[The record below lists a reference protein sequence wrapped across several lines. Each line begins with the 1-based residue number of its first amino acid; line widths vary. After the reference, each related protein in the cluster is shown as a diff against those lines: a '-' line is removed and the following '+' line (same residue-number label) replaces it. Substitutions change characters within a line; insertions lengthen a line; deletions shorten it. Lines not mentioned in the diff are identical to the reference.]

1 VSPLRV
7 SFLIDK
13 LQRAG
18 AQVHLAA
25 LVRGLDRER
34 FSPEVRC
41 LMRGG
46 PLFDELAR
54 EGLAVESFDLST
66 IYGPRAWRA
75 FLRLVRTWRRARPDV
90 VHCYLVSANIF
101 GALAARA
108 AGIPVVTSRRDV
120 GISRNWRLRFLEETV
135 VNPLVDVVT
144 ANSVSVAA
152 AARRERFL
160 AAEKVTLIPNS
171 VDLRRFDPAR
181 HSAEAARTALG
192 LSPDDTVVGSV
203 GHLSPVKGHADL
215 LEAAAVLARRVPRLR
230 VVLVGDGPLRAS
242 LTETARSLGIAD
254 RVVFTGVRDDVPV
267 VLAAMDVFALPSRT
281 EGMSNALLE
290 AMAMARPVVATAVD
304 GNADL
309 VRDGVTGRLVPPR
322 DPAAL
327 GSALSALLDDPAA
340 ARSVGCAAR
349 RHVADEHSLPL
360 MVSRYE
366 RLYEEVARR

>member
-1 VSPLRV
+1 V

-54 EGLAVESFDLST
+54 EGVAVESFDLPT

-75 FLRLVRTWRRARPDV
+75 FARLVRALRRAHVDV

-101 GALAARA
+101 GGLAARA

-120 GISRNWRLRFLEETV
+120 GISRNWRLRLFEGTV
-135 VNPLVDVVT
+135 VNPLVDAVT
-144 ANSVSVAA
+144 ANSASVAA
-152 AARRERFL
+152 AARAERFL
-160 AAEKVTLIPNS
+160 AAEKVTLIPNG
-171 VDLRRFDPAR
+171 VDLQRFDPAR
-181 HSAEAARTALG
+181 HPAEAARAALG
-192 LSPDDTVVGSV
+192 LSAEEMVVGSV

-215 LEAAAVLARRVPRLR
+215 LEAAAVLARGGTPLR
-230 VVLVGDGPLRAS
+230 VLLVGDGPLRAS
-242 LTETARSLGIAD
+242 LEDTARSLGIPE
-254 RVVFTGVRDDVPV
+254 RVVFAGVRDDVPA
-267 VLAAMDVFALPSRT
+267 VLAAMDVFVLPSHT

-290 AMAMARPVVATAVD
+290 AMAMARPIVATAVD
-304 GNADL
+304 GNADV

-322 DPAAL
+322 DPPTLAGAL
-327 GSALSALLDDPAA
+327 AALLDDPAA
-340 ARSVGCAAR
+340 ARSLGCAAR
-349 RHVADEHSLPL
+349 RHVAEEHSLPV

-366 RLYEEVARR
+366 RLYQELARR